1 MKKNHNG
8 EIQIYLRTWASV
20 EVPYVN
26 ILLKDEFTVITERD
40 IFTLDRKI
48 FEYQAVLDAVPEY
61 DGYKRPA

>member
-1 MKKNHNG
+1 M
-8 EIQIYLRTWASV
+8 LRYR
-20 EVPYVN
+20 YVN

-61 DGYKRPA
+61 DGYRRPA